1 VPEAEDEPR
10 CLVADAPPVLHAW
23 LTGVVTILFVLS
35 ISGPDDVLKVLDGH
49 AYGRF
54 STAMAAQVSGLA
66 GEGAVLWWGVTGFG
80 RLGHAFGA
88 PGAVA
93 RLIESGREAMGQVRW
108 INVLRPAGV
117 VSGRAWDFRWTTMVP
132 DHEAGHE
139 VVPVAG
145 DGEIDA
151 LLDEAFPD
159 SSVRP
164 GHPLVIGWY
173 GIRAGGRLAAVAADR
188 SGRPPGSTARPTVGA
203 IGGLAVH
210 PDFRGRGLG
219 KALSA
224 ALTTRFVTDY
234 GLSTLGVYPENVA
247 AQRMY
252 ESLGYRESL
261 PLLGVLQ

>member
-1 VPEAEDEPR
+1 M
-10 CLVADAPPVLHAW
+10 
-23 LTGVVTILFVLS
+23 LS
-35 ISGPDDVLKVLDGH
+35 LSGPDEVLKALDGH
-49 AYGRF
+49 AYARF
-54 STAMAAQVSGLA
+54 STAMAAEVAGLTT
-66 GEGAVLWWGVTGFG
+66 GEGAVLWWGASGFG
-80 RLGHAFGA
+80 RIGHAFGQA
-88 PGAVA
+88 AEVT
-93 RLIESGREAMGQVRW
+93 RLIEAGREAMGQLRW
-108 INVLRPAGV
+108 INVPRPEGV
-117 VSGRAWDFRWTTMVP
+117 LSEWAWDFRWTTRVP
-132 DHEAGHE
+132 EYETRHE
-139 VVPVAG
+139 VVPVAD

-173 GIRAGGRLAAVAADR
+173 GIRAGGRLAAVVADR

-210 PDFRGRGLG
+210 PDFREQGMG

-252 ESLGYRESL
+252 EALGYHETL